1 MESEGS
7 WRWETESSGTA
18 ERLLTHES
26 ACSGGIIGAE
36 RP

>member
-1 MESEGS
+1 MEPVGG
-7 WRWETESSGTA
+7 WRWEIESFEIA

-26 ACSGGIIGAE
+26 ACSGGIIGAK